1 MQQTSWPTQYVILFN
16 VVNGIVS
23 WISLSYLSLLVYRNA
38 SDFCLLI
45 LFPAILLNSLM
56 SSSSLLVP
64 SLRFSM
70 YNIMSL
76 ANSNSFTS
84 FPVWIPFISFFPLI
98 VRART
103 SKTML
108 NESRE
113 WTFLSY
119 LWSWRECFQ
128 LFTIENNVCC
138 GLVIYGLYYAEVF
151 LLCPFFFFF
160 YHKWLLNFVKS
171 FFYIYWD
178 DHMVFSFQFVN
189 GMYHINWLCKYWRIL
204 ASLG

>member
-1 MQQTSWPTQYVILFN
+1 M
-16 VVNGIVS
+16 NGIVS
-23 WISLSYLSLLVYRNA
+23 LTSLSYLSLLVYRNA

-119 LWSWRECFQ
+119 L
-128 LFTIENNVCC
+128 
-138 GLVIYGLYYAEVF
+138 
-151 LLCPFFFFF
+151 
-160 YHKWLLNFVKS
+160 
-171 FFYIYWD
+171 
-178 DHMVFSFQFVN
+178 
-189 GMYHINWLCKYWRIL
+189 
-204 ASLG
+204 

>member
-1 MQQTSWPTQYVILFN
+1 M
-16 VVNGIVS
+16 NGIVS
-23 WISLSYLSLLVYRNA
+23 LTSLSYLSLLVYRNA

-128 LFTIENNVCC
+128 LFTIENDASYIVVVQSLSCVHLFSTPWTAAC
-138 GLVIYGLYYAEVF
+138 LPSLSFTIWS
-151 LLCPFFFFF
+151 LLRFISIESMMLSNHLILCYPVQLPPSIFPR
-160 YHKWLLNFVKS
+160 
-171 FFYIYWD
+171 IRA
-178 DHMVFSFQFVN
+178 FSN
-189 GMYHINWLCKYWRIL
+189 ESALHIR
-204 ASLG
+204 